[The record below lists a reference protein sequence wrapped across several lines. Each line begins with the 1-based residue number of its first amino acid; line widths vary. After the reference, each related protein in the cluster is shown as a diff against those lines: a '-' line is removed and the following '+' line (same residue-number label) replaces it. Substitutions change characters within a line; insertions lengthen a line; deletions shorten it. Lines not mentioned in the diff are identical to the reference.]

1 MIRFANMRKF
11 LIANISV
18 LFLAISCTTK
28 FNVGADYK
36 EVTVVYG
43 LLSLAD
49 TAHYIKITKGYFDQK
64 QNNLELA
71 KNPDSLYFNNLAVSM
86 QVLNNG
92 NVVETITLNRVDL
105 VTEGY
110 IKDAGTFASSPNYAY
125 KFKKNLDASK
135 TYRLRVTNLTSGKEI
150 TGETSVIGASP
161 SSFRFIQPADNLE
174 ELEFSDPLNPY
185 PFMWRGPVAA
195 VFYDVVVKFKY
206 QEVNT
211 ITGTAETTYVVKDVP
226 VIMNVLSTGSELSAT
241 LSNVDFFKQLNSAV
255 GEGAINIYRYID
267 TPGLQ
272 ILAGGQE
279 LKTYIDVNS
288 AQGGITYDQ
297 IKPNYTNLVGE
308 NVFGIFSTRGQI
320 EFSSIKFSP
329 ATIDSIKNGMYT
341 KNLRILGDSDK

>member
-11 LIANISV
+11 LIASISV
-18 LFLAISCTTK
+18 LFLATSCTTK

-161 SSFRFIQPADNLE
+161 SSFRFIQPSDNTE
-174 ELEFSDPLNPY
+174 ELTFSDPLNPY
-185 PFMWRGPVAA
+185 QFIWRGPAAA

-206 QEVNT
+206 QEVNM
-211 ITGTAETTYVVKDVP
+211 ITAETTYVVKDVP

-241 LSNVDFFKQLNSAV
+241 LSSVDFFKQLNSAV
-255 GEGAINIYRYID
+255 GDGSLTIKRYID

-320 EFSSIKFSP
+320 EFSSIKFSA

-341 KNLRILGDSDK
+341 KSLRILGDSDK